1 MAKRLTIN
9 GFWHRSNRSAPRDG
23 VPEDAWVSARM
34 YGPQAPEVPGP
45 APVVVL

>member
-9 GFWHRSNRSAPRDG
+9 GFWHRSKPSAPRDG

-34 YGPQAPEVPGP
+34 YGPQAPEA